1 MSALICGSVAYDN
14 IMVFEDRFRN
24 HILPDQ
30 IHILNVSFLV
40 PKMHQQY
47 GGCAGNI
54 AYGLRL
60 LGCEA
65 NAMATVGKDFS
76 AYAQW
81 LEQKDIS
88 KQYLR
93 VLEDEYTARAF
104 IITDLD
110 DNQIIAFHP
119 GAMNQCHLNVVPED
133 SGIKV
138 GLISPEG
145 REGMVCHAEQ
155 FFNLGIPFFFDPGQ
169 GLPMFDGDELNTF
182 IERADWIACND
193 YEARILCERTGE
205 TLEKLAKRV
214 RALIVTLG
222 SKGSIIYHAKG
233 VVEVPVVRPDVI
245 RDPTG
250 CGDAYRAGLVYGLVN
265 ELDWETT
272 GRIAS
277 LMGAFKVESS
287 GGQGYGFEPAEF
299 SDRYE
304 KVFKRSPDIGI

>member
-1 MSALICGSVAYDN
+1 MSVLVCGSVAYDN
-14 IMVFEDRFRN
+14 IMVFDDRFKN

-40 PKMHQQY
+40 PKMRQQY

-54 AYGLRL
+54 VYGLSL

-65 NAMATVGKDFS
+65 HAMATVGKDFS
-76 AYAQW
+76 AYARW
-81 LEQKDIS
+81 LESRGIS
-88 KQYLR
+88 RKYLR
-93 VLEDEYTARAF
+93 VIEDEHTAQAF

-119 GAMNQCHLNVVPED
+119 GAMNRCHVNTVPKD
-133 SGIKV
+133 AAIRI

-145 REGMVCHAEQ
+145 REGMLAHAEQ
-155 FFNLGIPFFFDPGQ
+155 FAEAGVPIFFDPGQ
-169 GLPMFDGDELNTF
+169 GLSMFDGAELNTF
-182 IERADWIACND
+182 IDRADWIACND

-205 TLEKLAKRV
+205 TLERLAKRV

-222 SKGSIIYHAKG
+222 GKGSRIYHAGG
-233 VVEVPVVRPDVI
+233 VAEIPVAQPEAI

-250 CGDAYRAGLVYGLVN
+250 CGDAYRAGLIYGLAN
-265 ELDWETT
+265 DIDWETT

-277 LMGAFKVESS
+277 LMGAFKVECS
-287 GGQGYGFEPAEF
+287 GGQGYRFAVAEF
-299 SDRYE
+299 GERYE
-304 KVFKRSPDIGI
+304 KAFKRSLGISL